1 MQLRIERTE
10 DVRARAQHLAVVGRP
25 PDPDLLQV
33 AAGDAVAVTT
43 AWASF
48 VPFLAHPVMAET
60 ARAGMEVLEHAAEQP
75 QPRVA

>member
-10 DVRARAQHLAVVGRP
+10 AVRARAQHLAVAGP
-25 PDPDLLQV
+25 GPDPRLLH
-33 AAGDAVAVTT
+33 AASGDAVAVTT

-48 VPFLAHPVMAET
+48 VPFLAHPVMAQM
-60 ARAGMEVLEHAAEQP
+60 ARVGMDVLEDAVDQP